1 MSSIDV
7 DALLLPLEA
16 SAPCGET
23 DLEYDEDF
31 QALERAAAGRPEQQY
46 GDTLIPAE
54 DPDWVAMRQH
64 ALALFGRGRDLRVAV
79 RLLRAAL
86 RLDGLGALA
95 PGLRLVAGLLERH
108 WDSVWPRPDPDEP
121 DDHFMRMNAL
131 AELADASLLMAD
143 IRAARVPGDRTG
155 LTGRQL
161 ELASGRAAAREG
173 EPVPVAAALAPAL
186 RAAEAA
192 QPGLLADLATLPQPL
207 ETLAAV
213 LQRQAAA
220 QAPELRPLRQLLQ
233 ALAATVAMAG
243 VAPGAAMAPQAAATA
258 PDAAGTG
265 AGAVAASPAAPT
277 MVAVPALPP
286 GTITSRDEALRQ
298 LERVCEWL
306 ERNEPSHPA
315 PLLIRRAQ
323 RLMGKSF
330 FEIVKDLASDG
341 IESVERIAGL
351 SYEEATGGG

>member
-7 DALLLPLEA
+7 DVLLSPLQAA
-16 SAPCGET
+16 SPCGET

-31 QALERAAAGRPEQQY
+31 QALLRASAGRPEQQY

-54 DPDWVAMRQH
+54 EPDWIAMRRH

-79 RLLRAAL
+79 QLLRAAL

-95 PGLRLVAGLLERH
+95 PGLRLVAGLLERY
-108 WDSVWPRPDPDEP
+108 WDSLWPRPDPDDP

-131 AELADASLLMAD
+131 AELADADLLLAD

-155 LTGRQL
+155 LNGRQL
-161 ELASGRAAAREG
+161 ELASGRAAARPG
-173 EPVPVAAALAPAL
+173 EPVPVAAALAPVL

-192 QPGLLADLATLPQPL
+192 QPGLLADLSTLPQQLEPL
-207 ETLAAV
+207 IVT
-213 LQRQAAA
+213 LQRHAAA
-220 QAPELRPLRQLLQ
+220 QAPEFKLLRPLLQ
-233 ALAATVAMAG
+233 ALAATVDLAG
-243 VAPGAAMAPQAAATA
+243 VAPGAVAPQAGAAPPSA
-258 PDAAGTG
+258 SASASADAAVP
-265 AGAVAASPAAPT
+265 VAAA
-277 MVAVPALPP
+277 MVAVPALTP

-298 LERVCEWL
+298 LERVCDWL

-351 SYEEATGGG
+351 SYEEATGGC